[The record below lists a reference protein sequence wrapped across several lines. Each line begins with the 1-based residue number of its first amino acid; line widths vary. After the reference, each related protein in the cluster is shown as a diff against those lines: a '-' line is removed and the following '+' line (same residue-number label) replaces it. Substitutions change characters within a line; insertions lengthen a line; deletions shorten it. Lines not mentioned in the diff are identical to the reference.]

1 MTRQAGILTVSDTRS
16 QGIRADRTTAMIRRL
31 LEEAG
36 FAVCE
41 AVLVPDEL
49 PQIQRRLIEFADRLK
64 LALIVTT
71 GGTGLG
77 PRDVTPEATRWVI
90 DREIPGLPEAIRTST
105 AAHNPLAWLSRGV
118 AGLRGRSLI
127 LNLPGSPQ
135 GVQECLRVALPLLPH
150 ALAMVEG
157 RSHGHRTVA
166 AGS

>member
-77 PRDVTPEATRWVI
+77 PRDVTPEA
-90 DREIPGLPEAIRTST
+90 IRTST